1 MKHIYTLLLL
11 CLIVSAGTKAQRP
24 IEITDDSMKYG
35 SSTMP
40 ALSVFIPEV
49 NYETILK
56 NWTKELQSGT
66 RSKVVQRGD
75 EVSIFGAKIKQV
87 SDNPVNVYS
96 KVANGDNGVNL
107 KVAMELERDR
117 FIGDAQH
124 QGARDYVFD
133 FAKNQYLDV
142 AKNQLDNEKKTL
154 KDLQNEL
161 NGLEKEQARL
171 EKSNQNNK
179 EIIAAEKGRLKV
191 LNQSLTT
198 NSDTTRQRVADV
210 SGMGAT
216 DPDKLKDL
224 EKQRKKTM
232 NDIQSSEKKIAKAE
246 KDLDENDRKLPPN
259 ASEQQKAKQR
269 VAEQQS
275 VVQKYEDK
283 IEAIKNLR

>member
-1 MKHIYTLLLL
+1 M
-11 CLIVSAGTKAQRP
+11 SAVTKAQKP
-24 IEITDDSMKYG
+24 IQIADDSMKFG

-49 NYETILK
+49 SYETILK
-56 NWTKELQSGT
+56 DWTKELQSGT

-87 SDNPVNVYS
+87 SDHPVNVYS

-117 FIGDAQH
+117 FIGDAEH
-124 QGARDYVFD
+124 QGARDYLFD
-133 FAKNQYLDV
+133 FAKNQYLDL

-154 KDLQNEL
+154 RDLQNDL

-179 EIIAAEKGRLKV
+179 EIIASEKGKLKV
-191 LNQSLTT
+191 LNESLATI
-198 NSDTTRQRVADV
+198 SDTTRQHVTDI

-232 NDIQSSEKKIAKAE
+232 NDIQSSEKKIARAE
-246 KDLDENDRKLPPN
+246 KDLDENDRKLPAN
-259 ASEQQKAKQR
+259 TSEQAKAKQQ
-269 VAEQQS
+269 VAEQQA
-275 VVQKYEDK
+275 VVQKFEDK
-283 IEAIKNLR
+283 VESIKNLK